1 MNIISLIMTLLVI
14 IAVMVQALALIITL
28 GIRRRSAA
36 RNEDEGNVQDF
47 SAAKKRLE
55 RKG

>member
-1 MNIISLIMTLLVI
+1 MTLLAI

-36 RNEDEGNVQDF
+36 QNEDEDNVQDF